1 MRPLEGL
8 RVVDLTRVLS
18 GPFCTMQLGD
28 LGAEVIKVER
38 PGEGDD
44 TRAFAPPYQGDE
56 AAYFLSVNRNK
67 KSITLDMKSKAGREV
82 LWRLIEKSD
91 VLVENF
97 RPGAMDR
104 LGFGYAAVAARRP
117 SMVYCS
123 ISGFG
128 NTGLMKDR
136 PGYDVIVQGEAG
148 IQDIT
153 GPADGAPYK
162 VGTSIA
168 DLVSGLNGSQAILAA
183 LYATKTTGRGQ
194 HVSVSMYEAVASLL
208 SFNASIYFAT
218 GQSPKRRGNAHAT
231 IVPYETFEASDGW
244 ISLGVA
250 NDELWKRFCKAV
262 ERPDLTDDPAFCQGR
277 RPRPQPRHPGADRQG
292 HHQAAQARRVAAADG
307 GRGHSER
314 WRQDGRRSL
323 RQRAVEVAR
332 HDRRNA
338 ACRQRRRCRQD
349 HQESDASFRHTARQL
364 YRAAKARRTHQRDFD
379 RPAGLQRQRSR
390 GAGAQR
396 DDLASPSL
404 APLLDHRIGARQQ
417 CWRDRRVPMSW
428 RS

>member
-18 GPFCTMQLGD
+18 GPYCTMQLGD

-38 PGEGDD
+38 PVEGDD

-67 KSITLDMKSKAGREV
+67 KSITLDMKSERGREV
-82 LWRLIEKSD
+82 LWRLIDKSD

-104 LGFGYAAVAARRP
+104 LGFGYAAVSARRP
-117 SMVYCS
+117 TMVYCS

-183 LYATKTTGRGQ
+183 LYAAKTTGRGQ
-194 HVSVSMYEAVASLL
+194 HVSISMYEAVAALL
-208 SFNASIYFAT
+208 SFNAGIYFAT
-218 GQSPKRRGNAHAT
+218 GESPKRRGNAHAT

-250 NDELWKRFCKAV
+250 NDELWKRFCTTV
-262 ERPDLTDDPAFCQGR
+262 GRPELTDDPRFAKA
-277 RPRPQPRHPGADRQG
+277 ADRVRNRDILVPIVKDIIKQRKRDDWLPIDG
-292 HHQAAQARRVAAADG
+292 SRR
-307 GRGHSER
+307 HSER
-314 WRQDGRRSL
+314 RDPHRRRSL
-323 RQRAVEVAR
+323 RERAVEVAR
-332 HDRRNA
+332 HDRRDA
-338 ACRQRRRCRQD
+338 ACRQRRRHRQE
-349 HQESDASFRHTARQL
+349 HQEPDASERYPAR
-364 YRAAKARRTHQRDFD
+364 
-379 RPAGLQRQRSR
+379 
-390 GAGAQR
+390 
-396 DDLASPSL
+396 
-404 APLLDHRIGARQQ
+404 
-417 CWRDRRVPMSW
+417 
-428 RS
+428 

>member
-67 KSITLDMKSKAGREV
+67 KSITLDMKSERGREV
-82 LWRLIEKSD
+82 LWRLIDKSD

-104 LGFGYAAVAARRP
+104 LGFGYAAVSKRRP
-117 SMVYCS
+117 TLVYCS

-183 LYATKTTGRGQ
+183 LYAAKTTGRGQ
-194 HVSVSMYEAVASLL
+194 HVSVSMYEAVAGLL
-208 SFNASIYFAT
+208 TFNASIYFAT
-218 GQSPKRRGNAHAT
+218 GEPPKRRGNAHAT

-250 NDELWKRFCKAV
+250 NDELWKRFCKLV
-262 ERPDLTDDPAFCQGR
+262 ERVELTDDPRFAKA
-277 RPRPQPRHPGADRQG
+277 ADRVRNRDILVPIVKDIIKQRKRDEWLPLMD
-292 HHQAAQARRVAAADG
+292 AAGIPSGAIRTVGEVCESALLKSRDMIAEMPHAGKGVGVVKNIKNPMHLSDTPLDTYAAPPRLGEHTNEILTGLLGYSASEVEELAR
-307 GRGHSER
+307 SE
-314 WRQDGRRSL
+314 
-323 RQRAVEVAR
+323 
-332 HDRRNA
+332 
-338 ACRQRRRCRQD
+338 
-349 HQESDASFRHTARQL
+349 T
-364 YRAAKARRTHQRDFD
+364 
-379 RPAGLQRQRSR
+379 
-390 GAGAQR
+390 
-396 DDLASPSL
+396 
-404 APLLDHRIGARQQ
+404 I
-417 CWRDRRVPMSW
+417 
-428 RS
+428 